1 LVEVSD
7 DQLVAGLGDL
17 VEHWIEGGAVVYVL
31 PPSEWLAAVLL
42 KLLRQSV
49 PVYDRRLHGKSVL
62 LVETNEDQFQ
72 TDESLTFR
80 DDAGRLGREIVH
92 RDFSGAPRPSER
104 RRPDDAGQRVL
115 SVVATTTGSAL
126 PAATAPGSA
135 SREPA
140 AR

>member
-42 KLLRQSV
+42 KLLRQSL
-49 PVYDRRLHGKSVL
+49 PVYDR
-62 LVETNEDQFQ
+62 
-72 TDESLTFR
+72 
-80 DDAGRLGREIVH
+80 
-92 RDFSGAPRPSER
+92 APCPSKR

-135 SREPA
+135 SREPSIP
-140 AR
+140 